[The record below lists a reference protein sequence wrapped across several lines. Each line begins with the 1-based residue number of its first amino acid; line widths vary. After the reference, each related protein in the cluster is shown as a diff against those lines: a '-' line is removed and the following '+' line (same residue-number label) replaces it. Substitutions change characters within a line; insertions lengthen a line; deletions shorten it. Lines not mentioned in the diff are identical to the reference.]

1 MKTLKHS
8 KHALH
13 TIKNENIPG
22 VNWCDICDVKVQLY
36 NHVIGKEHE
45 YGKKHQNNLKN
56 IKYVIIDE

>member
-8 KHALH
+8 VFSN
-13 TIKNENIPG
+13 IEQIIPG

-45 YGKKHQNNLKN
+45 SGKKHQNNLKN
-56 IKYVIIDE
+56 IKYIIIDE